1 MLAKRGAPFDSQAY
15 LFEVK
20 WDGIRAIAFIDT
32 DGYRLMNRRG
42 VDMTLRYP
50 ELCFLQG
57 LPAGTILDGEIV
69 VLDQG
74 KPSLARLLSR
84 ENVTSPVKVR
94 MLAKRR
100 PVHLIVFDQ
109 LYHRFRP
116 IMAEPIEVRRK
127 RLQETVG
134 GEDPARLIMSEAV
147 TGEGR
152 ALFEEV
158 VRRDLE
164 GVMAKRLGSRY
175 WPNRRTDAWL
185 KIKKRSRVLCA
196 ILGFQ
201 PSGNL
206 KEGFRCLILAADGPA
221 GLEYVGKVGTGFGR
235 TVREALYGHL
245 CSRTTHAPLVPC
257 PEPGVWV
264 EAGLYCEVSYLER
277 TGKGELRDPVFERLI
292 LP

>member
-1 MLAKRGAPFDSQAY
+1 
-15 LFEVK
+15 
-20 WDGIRAIAFIDT
+20 
-32 DGYRLMNRRG
+32 
-42 VDMTLRYP
+42 
-50 ELCFLQG
+50 
-57 LPAGTILDGEIV
+57 

-84 ENVTSPVKVR
+84 ENVASPVKTRV
-94 MLAKRR
+94 LAKRR
-100 PVHLIVFDQ
+100 PVLLIVFDQ
-109 LYHRFRP
+109 LYDRFRS

-127 RLQETVG
+127 RLQETVR

-147 TGEGR
+147 VGEGR

-175 WPNRRTDAWL
+175 RPNRRTDAWL
-185 KIKKRSRVLCA
+185 KIKKRSRDLCA

-206 KEGFRCLILAADGPA
+206 QDGFRCLILAADGPA

-235 TVREALYGHL
+235 TVREALYRDL
-245 CSRTTHAPLVPC
+245 CSRTIHAPLVPC
-257 PEPGVWV
+257 PQSGVWV

>member
-1 MLAKRGAPFDSQAY
+1 L
-15 LFEVK
+15 
-20 WDGIRAIAFIDT
+20 DGIRATAFIDT
-32 DGYRLMNRRG
+32 SGYRLMNRRG

-50 ELCFLQG
+50 ELRFVQC

-69 VLDQG
+69 VLDRG

-84 ENVTSPVKVR
+84 ENATSPVKVR
-94 MLAKRR
+94 VLAKRR
-100 PVHLIVFDQ
+100 PVLLIVFDQ
-109 LYHRFRP
+109 LYDRFRS

-127 RLQETVG
+127 RLQATVEG
-134 GEDPARLIMSEAV
+134 SDPARLIMSEAV
-147 TGEGR
+147 VGEGR

-175 WPNRRTDAWL
+175 RPSKRTDAWL

-206 KEGFRCLILAADGPA
+206 QEGFRCLILATDGPA
-221 GLEYVGKVGTGFGR
+221 GLEYVGKVGTGFDR

-245 CSRTTHAPLVPC
+245 CSRITHAPLVPC
-257 PEPGVWV
+257 RESGVWV
-264 EAGLYCEVSYLER
+264 EAGLHCEVSYLER
-277 TGKGELRDPVFERLI
+277 TSEGKLRDPVFERLI